1 MTAQAN
7 TAETNTAQANAA
19 LANTALASEAP
30 GRVERREA
38 RRQAILEAAADLF
51 IERGYGATSLNDVV
65 RRSGGSLSTLYEM
78 FGNKAGLFKALIEDK
93 CRAVTETF
101 DDAKIDERG
110 PRDTL
115 RQHARRLFELMMSPG
130 GIAVMRLIV
139 AEGQQFPE
147 LAPLFFATGPDA
159 GQARIAQYLAE
170 QDARGALEVDD
181 PKAAAMGFCELVR
194 GEYYLR
200 AVCRMPVDL
209 APEERDR
216 HVDRAVD
223 LCLRAHAPAR

>member
-1 MTAQAN
+1 MAIA
-7 TAETNTAQANAA
+7 TN
-19 LANTALASEAP
+19 EVP

-93 CRAVTETF
+93 CLAVTSTF
-101 DDAKIDERG
+101 DDATIDSLG
-110 PRDTL
+110 PRETL
-115 RQHARRLFELMMSPG
+115 AQYARRLFGLMMSPG
-130 GIAVMRLIV
+130 GVAVVRLIV

-159 GQARIAQYLAE
+159 GQARIARYLEE
-170 QDARGALEVDD
+170 QHSRGTLKVDE
-181 PKAAAMGFCELVR
+181 PKAAAQGFCELVR

-200 AVCRMPVDL
+200 AVCGVPIEIT
-209 APEERDR
+209 PEERER
-216 HVDRAVD
+216 HLDRAVD
-223 LCLRAHAPAR
+223 LFLRAHAPTA